1 MAEWL
6 GLYIASKFIEI
17 NKIKNVNIQMDSK
30 NIIKQM
36 NNENNSDIK
45 EY

>member
-6 GLYIASKFIEI
+6 GLYIASRFIKM
-17 NKIKNVNIQMDSK
+17 NKIKNVNIYMDSK

-36 NNENNSDIK
+36 KNENNSNIK
-45 EY
+45 E

>member
-6 GLYIASKFIEI
+6 GLYIASRFITL
-17 NKIKNVNIQMDSK
+17 NKIKNVNIYMDSK

-36 NNENNSDIK
+36 KNENNSNIK
-45 EY
+45 E